1 MPLYKL
7 SANVA
12 RVLKLIWIFSVVL
25 KPFYMTQL
33 ILLIDLNL
41 IKALNKT
48 APDDIVVFV
57 SLIIFRE
64 NKTWQADGFHEMSSL
79 IFS

>member
-1 MPLYKL
+1 
-7 SANVA
+7 
-12 RVLKLIWIFSVVL
+12 
-25 KPFYMTQL
+25 MTQL

-57 SLIIFRE
+57 FLIIFRE